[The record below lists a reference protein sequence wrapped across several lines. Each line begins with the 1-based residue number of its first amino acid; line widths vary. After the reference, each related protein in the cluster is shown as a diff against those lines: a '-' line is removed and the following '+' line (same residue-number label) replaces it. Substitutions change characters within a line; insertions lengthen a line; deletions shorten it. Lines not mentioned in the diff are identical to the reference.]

1 MSVSPDYTD
10 FVDLTIYDKG
20 PQDIYDAAEA
30 TLQTRI
36 PDWSP
41 TATNIEVMLLEALA
55 LEVGETVFSLNRIP
69 ESMVRVLLSLYGVTF
84 DSGQP
89 PVVDLL
95 FTAQDTD
102 GYIIPAGTEVAVL
115 MSNNEYISFFTD
127 VELTITEGN
136 AVGTVAATATVYTN
150 IANGIASGTTGELV
164 DAIVG
169 IDAVETASVV
179 ADGRLPEDVESWTF
193 RGVQRLRRLVDTLV
207 IPQHFIQAALES
219 TLVIRANAVDNY
231 NPYAD
236 PAGSPGDHP
245 GYVTVVVYGDGAPL
259 STSEKADLETS
270 LEQRAMANLII
281 NVIDP
286 TITNIDVAASVAVE
300 ATADEATVLAAV
312 ETRLAEYLNPA
323 TWPWAGT
330 VRVNEL
336 ISVIDQVPGVDYV
349 DAITTPSADIVLGV
363 GETLVDAGTFTI
375 TAV

>member
-1 MSVSPDYTD
+1 MTVSPDYTD
-10 FVDLTIYDKG
+10 YVDLTIYDKG
-20 PQDIYDAAEA
+20 PQDILEAAQA
-30 TLQTRI
+30 TLQARI

-41 TATNIEVMLLEALA
+41 TPTNIEVMLMEALA

-69 ESMVRVLLSLYGVTF
+69 ESMVRVLLSLYGIEF

-102 GYIIPAGTEVAVL
+102 GYTVPAGTEVAVL

-127 VELTITEGN
+127 TELTITEGN
-136 AVGTVAATATVYTN
+136 ATGTVGATATVFTN
-150 IANGIASGTTGELV
+150 IANGIASGTDGELV

-179 ADGRLPEDVESWTF
+179 ADGRLPENVEQWTF

-207 IPQHFIQAALES
+207 IPQHFIQAALEN
-219 TLVIRANAVDNY
+219 TLVVRANAVDNY
-231 NPYAD
+231 DPTAD
-236 PAGSPGDHP
+236 PPGVPGDHP
-245 GYVTVVVYGDGAPL
+245 GNVTVVVYGDGAPL
-259 STSEKADLETS
+259 STAEKTTLRDS
-270 LEQRAMANLII
+270 LEQRALANLIVH
-281 NVIDP
+281 VIDP
-286 TITNIDVAASVAVE
+286 TITTVNVTASIAVE
-300 ATADEATVLAAV
+300 ATATEATVITAV

-330 VRVNEL
+330 VRRNEL

-349 DAITTPSADIVLGV
+349 DSITTPAADIVLGV
-363 GETLVDAGTFTI
+363 GETLVDAGTITI

>member
-1 MSVSPDYTD
+1 MTVSPDYTE

-20 PQDIYDAAEA
+20 PQDILEAAQS
-30 TLQTRI
+30 TLQARI
-36 PDWSP
+36 PDWTP
-41 TATNIEVMLLEALA
+41 TETNIEVMLMEALA

-69 ESMVRVLLSLYGVTF
+69 ESMVRVLLSLYGITF

-89 PVVDLL
+89 PVVDLK

-102 GYIIPAGTEVAVL
+102 GYVVPAGVEVAVL

-127 VELTITEGN
+127 EELVIPEGSGY
-136 AVGTVAATATVYTN
+136 GTVGATATVYTN
-150 IANGIASGTTGELV
+150 IANGIASGTNGELV

-169 IDAVETASVV
+169 IDAVETTSVV
-179 ADGRLPEDVESWTF
+179 ADGRLPENVEQWTF

-207 IPQHFIQAALES
+207 IPQHFIQASLEN
-219 TLVIRANAVDNY
+219 TLVVRANAVDNY
-231 NPYAD
+231 DPTAD
-236 PAGSPGDHP
+236 PPGSPGDHP
-245 GYVTVVVYGDGAPL
+245 GNIAVIVYGDGVPL
-259 STSEKADLETS
+259 SNGEKSDLQDS
-270 LEQRAMANLII
+270 LEQRALANLII
-281 NVIDP
+281 HVIDP
-286 TITNIDVAASVAVE
+286 TITAVDVTASVAVE

-312 ETRLAEYLNPA
+312 ESRLNEYLNPA

-349 DAITTPSADIVLGV
+349 NTVTEPSADVVLGV
-363 GETLVDAGTFTI
+363 GETLVEAGTITV